1 MEKEEKTISQTQSH
15 IIKEQEQKLL
25 DYYEKVENLPSNTEQ
40 HKFFML
46 LLNTKIAQI
55 EKKEQRSSSQKMWLR
70 LTALVLST
78 AVTIVLGF
86 KWDVTII
93 PIQYQSNIALT
104 ISALVTL
111 LAAIASFWDID
122 NYWLHIRVM
131 LEKLKLLRYR
141 YAYLLSTSPE
151 APPNEGDMNALMMD
165 FNSIVGDGYWEKLNT
180 KDTLPKGLENLSD
193 EQMTLLLKTIKDVK
207 KE

>member
-15 IIKEQEQKLL
+15 SIKEQEQKLL
-25 DYYEKVENLPSNTEQ
+25 DYYEKLQNLPSNTEQ

-78 AVTIVLGF
+78 AVTIFLGF
-86 KWDVTII
+86 KWNAEMLSDE
-93 PIQYQSNIALT
+93 YKANIALT
-104 ISALVTL
+104 LSAVVTL
-111 LAAIASFWDID
+111 LATIASFWDID

-131 LEKLKLLRYR
+131 LDKLKLLRYR

-151 APPNEGDMNALMMD
+151 APP
-165 FNSIVGDGYWEKLNT
+165 T
-180 KDTLPKGLENLSD
+180 
-193 EQMTLLLKTIKDVK
+193 
-207 KE
+207 

>member
-1 MEKEEKTISQTQSH
+1 MEKEEKTIIQTKSH
-15 IIKEQEQKLL
+15 TIKEQEQKLL
-25 DYYEKVENLPSNTEQ
+25 DYYGKLENLPSNTEQ

-55 EKKEQRSSSQKMWLR
+55 EGKEQRSSSQKMWLR
-70 LTALVLST
+70 LTALALST

-86 KWDVTII
+86 KWNVTIFL
-93 PIQYQSNIALT
+93 PEYQSNIALT
-104 ISALVTL
+104 ISAVVTL

-122 NYWLHIRVM
+122 NYWLHVRVM
-131 LEKLKLLRYR
+131 LEKLKILRYR
-141 YAYLLSTSPE
+141 YAYLLSSTPDT
-151 APPNEGDMNALMMD
+151 PPTEEQMNVLMAD

-180 KDTLPKGLENLSD
+180 KDLLPKGLDSLSE

-207 KE
+207 KD